1 MTPEHFYT
9 YLTRDNN
16 YSPHTVK
23 SYMSEVSIFYRYI
36 HEDIGSVTTNTLKKY
51 REGIATSKTSY
62 KTKNLRLSAVR
73 SFLGFL
79 NANGLGIEYQRA
91 LPAFRDRNSSKVLVL
106 PTSSQLD
113 AFLAPTHHNPTS
125 TDLLVRLLYVSG
137 MRISEALSIT
147 TDKIAERITINGKG
161 AKPRLVF
168 LDTKTC
174 ALLKEYALLKEC
186 EPKSRVFNITA
197 RQVQRKFIERSKKC
211 GINPPITPHTL
222 RHLFATTML
231 EKGTDIRIVQR
242 LLGHSSILT
251 TQRYTQVSD
260 IMLEQAH
267 AKHPLN

>member
-23 SYMSEVSIFYRYI
+23 SYMSEVTIFYRYL
-36 HEDIGSVTTNTLKKY
+36 HEDLSSVTTDTLKKY
-51 REGIATSKTSY
+51 REGIATSKTSC

-91 LPAFRDRNSSKVLVL
+91 LPSFRDRNSSKVLVL
-106 PTSSQLD
+106 PTPSQLD
-113 AFLAPTHHNPTS
+113 AFLAPAYPNPTS
-125 TDLLVRLLYVSG
+125 IDLLVRLLYVSG

-174 ALLKEYALLKEC
+174 ALLKEYTKDC
-186 EPKSRVFNITA
+186 EPIFNITP
-197 RQVQRKFIERSKKC
+197 RQVQRTFVARSKKC
-211 GINPPITPHTL
+211 DITPYITPHTL

-231 EKGTDIRIVQR
+231 EKGTDIRVVQR

-260 IMLEQAH
+260 TLLEQAH
-267 AKHPLN
+267 AKHPFIQA